1 MNNYFDKL
9 NEKHLPQEIKEL
21 EKYACEH
28 HVPII
33 MKDSLLVI
41 LALMDL
47 LKPKRILEIGTA
59 IGYSSICMAYYT
71 KGLIDTI
78 ERDDTM
84 YEIACQ
90 NIARFKLNDYIKV
103 HHDDALEIDI
113 NKLSE
118 YDMIFI
124 DAAKAQNIKFFEK
137 FSPLLKPN
145 GLIITDNLQFHG
157 AIVDIDAQSKN
168 VRKMVEKIDK
178 YNHYLSELP
187 NFHTIFINVGDG
199 ISITRRKQN
208 EVDM

>member
-1 MNNYFDKL
+1 ML
-9 NEKHLPQEIKEL
+9 
-21 EKYACEH
+21 
-28 HVPII
+28 
-33 MKDSLLVI
+33 
-41 LALMDL
+41 
-47 LKPKRILEIGTA
+47 
-59 IGYSSICMAYYT
+59 
-71 KGLIDTI
+71 
-78 ERDDTM
+78 
-84 YEIACQ
+84 
-90 NIARFKLNDYIKV
+90 KLNDYIKV

-145 GLIITDNLQFHG
+145 GLIITDNVQFHG
-157 AIVDIDAQSKN
+157 TIVDIDVQSKN